1 MERTGRA
8 TGIHMEILD
17 EILAMMRSG
26 GEIKPG
32 EQNVLGTSCSQ
43 FERERELCP
52 KTGSPLFAE
61 RSFELKPGNV

>member
-43 FERERELCP
+43 FEREFCP

>member
-17 EILAMMRSG
+17 EILAMMRCG

-43 FERERELCP
+43 FERESFAQKLAR
-52 KTGSPLFAE
+52 LFSQ
-61 RSFELKPGNV
+61 RGNLN